1 MKEKLD
7 ILWFL
12 YVILPLA
19 VAIIAI
25 VAGIVLI
32 LVSKFSEKSL
42 ERFMDFMGKERHII

>member
-19 VAIIAI
+19 IAIIAM
-25 VAGIVLI
+25 VAGIVRI
-32 LVSKFSEKSL
+32 LVSKLSDKSI
-42 ERFMDFMGKERHII
+42 ERFMDFMGKERHL